1 MWDVGCCPGAFLV
14 QDGGIFPCV
23 VGVCVC
29 RESGMSGSL
38 VRDASFLFCCLFL
51 QSLLVLRFLRF
62 HIVCV
67 WWICCWGTGM

>member
-1 MWDVGCCPGAFLV
+1 MLV
-14 QDGGIFPCV
+14 V
-23 VGVCVC
+23 VLEHFWYRTAVYSPVLWVFV
-29 RESGMSGSL
+29 RVESGMSGYL

-51 QSLLVLRFLRF
+51 QSLLVLRILRF